1 MRIGIDASR
10 VTTTERT
17 GTEGY
22 SYHLIKHLLSIDR
35 QNEYTL
41 YLRCPLPAALSPSLA
56 LARLRVMPFPRLWT
70 HLRLSWEMAL
80 HPPDVLFVPAHV
92 LPLVHPKRS
101 VVTVHDLGYL
111 YEPQA
116 HRPAERWYLNWSTRY
131 NARAATLVIADSQA
145 TKQDLVK
152 AYHIP
157 PEKIRV
163 VYLGVDQDLGPVKN
177 PAEIEGVKV
186 RYGIHGDY
194 FLSVG
199 TLQPRKNLARL
210 IEAFV
215 SLPVK
220 DDVKLVLA
228 GKPGWQSGEIM
239 GKLAELCLLDR
250 VILTGYV
257 PEEHL
262 PALYS
267 GAVALVFPSLY
278 EGFGL
283 PALEAMACGLPVIAA
298 KSSSL
303 PEVVGEAGLL
313 VDPLDVRAWAR
324 AMAQVLDD
332 PVLRVAL
339 RQKGLRRARMF
350 SWERCA
356 REALE
361 VLEEAGMEP

>member
-10 VTTTERT
+10 VATTERT

-22 SYHLIKHLLSIDR
+22 SYHLTRHLLSIDR

-41 YLRCPLPAALSPSLA
+41 YLRSPLPPALSPSLA

-92 LPLVHPKRS
+92 LPLVHPKGS

-116 HRPAERWYLNWSTRY
+116 HRPVDRWYLNWSTGY

-152 AYHIP
+152 AYRIP

-163 VYLGVDQDLGPVKN
+163 VYLGVDQNLGPVKN
-177 PAEIEGVKV
+177 PAEIDVVK
-186 RYGIHGDY
+186 RQYGIQGDY

-210 IEAFV
+210 VEAFV

-220 DDVKLVLA
+220 NDVNLVLA
-228 GKPGWQSGEIM
+228 GKPGWLSGGVM
-239 GKLAELCLLDR
+239 GKLPASKESR

-257 PEEHL
+257 PEEDL

-298 KSSSL
+298 NSSSL

-324 AMAQVLDD
+324 AMAQVLAD
-332 PVLRVAL
+332 PALRVAL
-339 RQKGLRRARMF
+339 RQRGLRRARMF

-356 REALE
+356 RETLE
-361 VLEEAGMEP
+361 VLEEAGMGP